1 MKFTP
6 EIHQLLMSEILNGS
20 ADAVMSTKL
29 LDIGVPAELTKQFI
43 DRAKELRQ
51 SALSMKPDNAFA
63 RPPSLIITPTT
74 PFPEIKQP
82 VVIKSKNKPNVTIGD
97 KSYPVSFQ
105 LDNPRLIVI
114 NDFLTNNECDAMI
127 EYGKTQLHAAPGVKE
142 SIDIGRSRDLRTNAY
157 VKTPKH
163 SNSLIKEIDS
173 RIAAFTNWE
182 EQSMEDTYLMNFQV
196 GQEYLPHHDYIDVM
210 EPSAHVHLNN
220 GGNRLGTVIV
230 FLKEPVEGGN
240 ITFPESGL
248 TIVPKRGSVLF
259 LGYSEPFAASRSIY
273 SIQPVVSG
281 EEWIAIKWLKER
293 TVI

>member
-6 EIHQLLMSEILNGS
+6 EIHKLLMTELINGS
-20 ADAVMSTKL
+20 SDAAMTTKL
-29 LDIGVPAELTKQFI
+29 MDINVPPELTKGFI
-43 DRAKELRQ
+43 ERAKELRA
-51 SALSMKPDNAFA
+51 SAMAMKPTFSSGK
-63 RPPSLIITPTT
+63 PPLMVIPTAA
-74 PFPEIKQP
+74 FPEIKRP
-82 VVIKSKNKPNVTIGD
+82 FVVKQNNKPSITIAD
-97 KSYPVSFQ
+97 KVYPLVFQ
-105 LDNPRLIVI
+105 MDNPHLMLVE
-114 NDFLTNNECDAMI
+114 DFITPNECDALI
-127 EYGKTQLHAAPGVKE
+127 EYGKTQFQSAPGVRE
-142 SIDIGRSRDLRTNAY
+142 PFDIGRSRDLRTSVY
-157 VKTPKH
+157 VKAPKH
-163 SNSLIKEIDS
+163 HNALIKEIDS
-173 RIAAFTNWE
+173 RIAMLTNWD
-182 EQSMEDTYLMNFQV
+182 EQSTEDTYLLNFQI
-196 GQEYLPHHDYIDVM
+196 GQEYLTHHDFIEVM
-210 EPSAHVHLNN
+210 EPNAHVHLNN